1 MQSDECLSKTEVK
14 AMHIIG
20 LGYHEKWP
28 RIRILE
34 ELESLASDCLQS
46 GNASGFTEVMAVIDY
61 LLEI

>member
-14 AMHIIG
+14 AMRIIG

-34 ELESLASDCLQS
+34 ELESLADSCKQS
-46 GNASGFTEVMAVIDY
+46 GNDTGHSEVMAVIDY

>member
-1 MQSDECLSKTEVK
+1 MRSDECLSKTEVK

-28 RIRILE
+28 RKRLLE
-34 ELESLASDCLQS
+34 ELENLASDCLKS
-46 GNASGFTEVMAVIDY
+46 GNASGFNEIMAVIDY

>member
-20 LGYHEKWP
+20 IGYHEKWP

-34 ELESLASDCLQS
+34 ELEGLASDCLQS
-46 GNASGFTEVMAVIDY
+46 DDTKGFNEIMAVIDY